1 MKKLVIA
8 AVTVCSCVVG
18 LAQAATSKEEVK
30 AAAQAACDALVGHD
44 AATWESSFTANPAIV
59 DDIAPHFWSG
69 KGAAAKYM
77 KSFDEFVAQGKYSDF
92 KCQYG
97 DSTSFIQSGKNV
109 YVVLPIKVSF
119 KDGNNK
125 AMNDDGPVTF
135 VAVKS
140 AEGKWLMKS
149 MTFTAK

>member
-1 MKKLVIA
+1 MKKLVIVA
-8 AVTVCSCVVG
+8 ITVCSCVVG

-30 AAAQAACDALVGHD
+30 AAAQAACAALVGHD
-44 AATWESSFTANPAIV
+44 AATWESSFTANSAIV
-59 DDIAPHFWSG
+59 DDFAPHFWSG

-77 KSFDEFVAQGKYSDF
+77 KSWDEFVAQKKYSNF
-92 KCQYG
+92 KCQFG
-97 DSTSFIQSGKNV
+97 DSTSFIQTGKNV
-109 YVVLPIKVSF
+109 YVVLPMTLSY

-125 AMNDDGPVTF
+125 AMNDDGPTTF

-149 MTFTAK
+149 MTFTEK